1 MTGARLWE
9 AISLRRGSLFS
20 DTLVQNMLW
29 AILVKLTGMANKNNQ
44 GEGFE
49 YAPRVKMAA
58 ALPVEGRVLAC
69 LGWAG
74 QTTDFFEHSL
84 TLTMRGSSG
93 AFIGF

>member
-44 GEGFE
+44 GEGLRFDDVLKGNVEKSRQRRSRPFAVLTYYE

-58 ALPVEGRVLAC
+58 ALLDGL
-69 LGWAG
+69 
-74 QTTDFFEHSL
+74 F
-84 TLTMRGSSG
+84 
-93 AFIGF
+93 